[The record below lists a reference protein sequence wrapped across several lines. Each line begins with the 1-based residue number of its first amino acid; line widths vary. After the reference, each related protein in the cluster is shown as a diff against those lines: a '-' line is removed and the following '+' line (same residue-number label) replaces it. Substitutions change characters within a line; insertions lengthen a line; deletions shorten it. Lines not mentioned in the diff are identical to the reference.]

1 MRTWNSQR
9 YFAEGLAAGV
19 DESILNNAIA
29 TAEHTLRQPSPGPP
43 ILTLGHLGH
52 LTGVDVGKAGA
63 AHFSCQCGQINR
75 LPLAGVVFGIA
86 AMQQQ

>member
-19 DESILNNAIA
+19 DETILKNAVA
-29 TAEHTLRQPSPGPP
+29 TAEHTLRQANPGPP

-52 LTGVDVGKAGA
+52 LAGVDVGILKAYVCLLYTSDA
-63 AHFSCQCGQINR
+63 ADE
-75 LPLAGVVFGIA
+75 
-86 AMQQQ
+86 